1 METVLKIKSNGRI
14 HSFPVKLKIDD
25 RRIWFMRQ
33 PFSKLLNAEI
43 KAMRG
48 YKWHGFDDPPLK
60 KWSIDNHGR
69 NVFQLQ
75 ALMGNNPYE
84 WFDRPLVSLSIED
97 FNRPEYAKHGV
108 TINGAQVDM
117 VSRGLFYHYQIW
129 AAEQG
134 LGKSLAAIELMERS
148 GKPEWWYVGPKS
160 ALASVEQ
167 ELKKWNVSSDIRL
180 TTMTYEGLV
189 QKMRYDFEGLKA
201 PNGIILDEGDN
212 LKTPSTHRA
221 IAAQAIADLIREQHG
236 FEGYVIVMGG
246 TPSAKHPTDL
256 WSQCEIAWPGY
267 LREGSFKAFEMRYA
281 IMEEQANLDGTVF
294 TKRTGWKE
302 AEVAALP
309 NRYAGLMTVYRKA
322 EWLNLPEKRY
332 RTVRLIPSNKVLR
345 VAKSLT
351 NIADCTMTALT
362 WLRALSSGFQYK
374 NVCVGE
380 QPCQVCEGTGHYEF
394 AIDGKTCPGCGGC
407 CKTKKYERETYMV
420 STPKDDALRQLLKD
434 NEKYRRVVVAASFQG
449 SIDRILKIC
458 NEEGW
463 AVAAVDGRGWR
474 CYNEVGEIVKG
485 RPGLSPEQQ
494 VLEFWHEH
502 DGKVAFDGNPGS
514 CRYGLTLTLARALAF
529 YDNNF
534 SAVHRLQME
543 DRIHR
548 QGMDEEEGGNIWD
561 FVHLPVDQLVI
572 DTLKANKK
580 LELLSLG
587 AISES
592 IGLDEEIT
600 DEPILD
606 GATAAVGADD
616 GEGVNSDVASG
627 PEV

>member
-1 METVLKIKSNGRI
+1 METTLKIKSNGRV
-14 HSFPVKLKIDD
+14 HKFAVKLKIDE

-48 YKWHGFDDPPLK
+48 YKWHGFDDPPVK
-60 KWSIDNHGR
+60 KWSIENHGR

-84 WFDRPLVSLSIED
+84 WFERPLVSLKVED

-108 TINGAQVDM
+108 EINGAQVDM
-117 VSRGLFYHYQIW
+117 VSRGLMYHYQIW

-134 LGKSLAAIELMERS
+134 LGKSLASIELMERS

-167 ELKKWNVSSDIRL
+167 ELRKWNVSSDIRL

-189 QKMRYDFEGLKA
+189 QKMRYDFEGLVA

-212 LKTPSTHRA
+212 LKTHTTHRA

-236 FEGYVIVMGG
+236 FDGYVIVMGG

-256 WSQCEIAWPGY
+256 WSQCEIAWPGF
-267 LREGSFKAFEMRYA
+267 LREGNFKAFEMRYA
-281 IMEEQANLDGTVF
+281 IMAEQENLDGTVF
-294 TKRTGWKE
+294 TKRIGWKE
-302 AEVAALP
+302 DEVAALP

-322 EWLNLPEKRY
+322 DWLDLPEKKY

-374 NVCVGE
+374 NTCVGE
-380 QPCQVCEGTGHYEF
+380 QPCQVCEGTGKYEY
-394 AIDGKTCPGCGGC
+394 AIDGKTCPGCNGLG
-407 CKTKKYERETYMV
+407 KTKKYERETTMV
-420 STPKDDALRQLLKD
+420 STPKDGALRELLKD
-434 NEKYRRVVVAASFQG
+434 NEQWKRVVIAASFQG

-485 RPGLSPEQQ
+485 RAGLSPEQQ
-494 VLEFWHEH
+494 VLEFWHEYE
-502 DGKVAFDGNPGS
+502 GKVAFDGNPGS

-548 QGMDEEEGGNIWD
+548 QGMDEENGGNIWD

-592 IGLDEEIT
+592 IGLDEEVT
-600 DEPILD
+600 DEPIL
-606 GATAAVGADD
+606 T
-616 GEGVNSDVASG
+616 
-627 PEV
+627 

>member
-1 METVLKIKSNGRI
+1 MRTTLRIQSKDRI
-14 HSFPVKLKIDD
+14 HKFPVTLKIDE
-25 RRIWFMRQ
+25 RRIWFQKQ

-43 KAMRG
+43 KTMRG
-48 YKWHGFDDPPLK
+48 YKWHGFDDPPIK
-60 KWSIDNHGR
+60 KWSIENHPR

-84 WFDRPLVSLSIED
+84 WFDRPLELLNAED
-97 FNRPEYAKHGV
+97 FNRPEYELHGV
-108 TINGAQVDM
+108 EINGAQVDM
-117 VSRGLFYHYQIW
+117 VSRGLTYHYQIW

-148 GKPEWWYVGPKS
+148 GKTEWWYVGPKS

-167 ELKKWNVSSDIRL
+167 EFRKWNVSDDIRL

-189 QKMRYDFEGLKA
+189 QKMRYDFDGMVA
-201 PNGIILDEGDN
+201 PHGIILDESDN
-212 LKTPSTHRA
+212 LKTYTTHRA
-221 IAAQAIADLIREQHG
+221 IAAQAICDLIREQYG
-236 FEGYVIVMGG
+236 FDGYAILLSG

-256 WSQCEIAWPGY
+256 WSQCEIAWPGF
-267 LREGSFKAFEMRYA
+267 LREGNYKAFEMRYA
-281 IMEEQANLDGTVF
+281 VMEEQQNLDGTVY

-309 NRYAGLMTVYRKA
+309 NRYDGLMTVYRKA
-322 EWLNLPEKRY
+322 DWLDLPEKQY
-332 RTVRLIPSNKVLR
+332 KTVRLIPSNKVLR

-374 NVCVGE
+374 NTCVGE
-380 QPCQVCEGTGHYEF
+380 QPCVVCGGSGKYEF
-394 AIDGKTCPGCGGC
+394 AIDGKTCPGCNGC
-407 CKTKKYERETYMV
+407 GRTKKYERETHMV
-420 STPKDDALRQLLKD
+420 STPKDQALRDLLKA
-434 NEKYRRVVVAASFQG
+434 NEKWNRVVIAASFQG
-449 SIDRILKIC
+449 SIDRIQKVC
-458 NEEGW
+458 HEEGW

-474 CYNEVGEIVKG
+474 CYNEDGTIVKG
-485 RPGLSPEQQ
+485 ERGMSPEQQ
-494 VLEFWHEH
+494 VLEFWRTHE
-502 DGKVAFDGNPGS
+502 GRVAFDGNPGS
-514 CRYGLTLTLARALAF
+514 CRYGLTLTLARTLAF

-548 QGMDEEEGGNIWD
+548 QGMDEEEGGNIID

-587 AISES
+587 AITES
-592 IGLDEEIT
+592 IGLDEEVV
-600 DEPILD
+600 DEPIL
-606 GATAAVGADD
+606 A
-616 GEGVNSDVASG
+616 
-627 PEV
+627 